1 MRHIFFN
8 MYSIG
13 CQQIQFT
20 VLILLIWEHKN
31 QMNIFVKYLQMNIL
45 CIYCRP
51 EESDLNRFGLNW
63 AAVWVKMGSSWA
75 CVFIYLLTLFRP
87 QCCPGRNLTFR
98 RTGEVM
104 VPGEGDAMGRES
116 RV

>member
-1 MRHIFFN
+1 
-8 MYSIG
+8 
-13 CQQIQFT
+13 
-20 VLILLIWEHKN
+20 
-31 QMNIFVKYLQMNIL
+31 MNIL
-45 CIYCRP
+45 CIYMYCRP

-87 QCCPGRNLTFR
+87 QCCPGRNLTFM